1 MIYRFESNVK
11 ISMTKSRRMI
21 VLLKYKGSLL
31 LNPRENLFIMVILL
45 SKINDKQDIQQFLH
59 VCCYAFCN
67 IPDGSTIKLQYV
79 TKESNLL
86 NLLTNDNIST
96 MLRSTKDCTFII
108 KFCITIIEKSNYIS
122 LLSIKLLPLKLQQL
136 IQPFDKWVYFN
147 YVI

>member
-86 NLLTNDNIST
+86 NLLTNNNIST
-96 MLRSTKDCTFII
+96 MLRSTRIAHLLLNFV
-108 KFCITIIEKSNYIS
+108 S
-122 LLSIKLLPLKLQQL
+122 LS
-136 IQPFDKWVYFN
+136 
-147 YVI
+147 

>member
-1 MIYRFESNVK
+1 
-11 ISMTKSRRMI
+11 MTKSRRMI

-136 IQPFDKWVYFN
+136 IQPFDK
-147 YVI
+147 

>member
-1 MIYRFESNVK
+1 
-11 ISMTKSRRMI
+11 MTKSRRMI

-59 VCCYAFCN
+59 VCCSAFCN

-136 IQPFDKWVYFN
+136 IQPFDK
-147 YVI
+147 